1 MKIDG
6 YCTLG
11 VDREYDLTVHVLLE
25 AMDKASVDR
34 AVIAPVDRCMAVRN
48 REGNDFLLKA
58 ADVHPDRLIPACS
71 ANPWYGEDAV
81 DEVQRALGAGA
92 RMLVLSPAVQGFLS
106 DDELV
111 WPLLE
116 LASNAKV
123 PVYIHTGPSGSAS
136 PWHLVNLA
144 GRFPSLDLI
153 MGHCG
158 ATDLWNDVV
167 EAARASDQVYLE
179 SSLARP
185 FSFCGYLSQL
195 GGQKGIMGSFA
206 PINELT
212 FEWEQMEMALP
223 EDMREDVFGGNLL
236 RLLEKR
242 GAL

>member
-1 MKIDG
+1 MRIDG

-11 VDREYDLTVHVLLE
+11 VDREYDLTVHFLLE

-34 AVIAPVDRCMAVRN
+34 AVVAPVDRCMAVRN

-58 ADVHPDRLIPACS
+58 ADVHPDRLIPSCS
-71 ANPWYGEDAV
+71 ANPWYGEEAV
-81 DEVQRALGAGA
+81 EEVQRALGAGA
-92 RMLVLSPAVQGFLS
+92 RMLVLSPAVQGFLA

-116 LASNAKV
+116 LAGNAKV
-123 PVYIHTGPSGSAS
+123 PVYIHTGPSGSAT

-158 ATDLWNDVV
+158 ATDLWNDVM
-167 EAARASDQVYLE
+167 EAARASDQVHLE

-185 FSFCGYLSQL
+185 FAFCRYLDQL
-195 GGQKGIMGSFA
+195 GGKKGIMGSFA

-212 FEWEQMEMALP
+212 FEWEQMDMVLP
-223 EDMREDVFGGNLL
+223 EEMREDVCGGNLI